1 MTLCVS
7 TLVAEEDRGVIGYRI
22 FFFSKPA
29 KSSLEMMK
37 NRSLSILIQYHFLQQ
52 LDWMM
57 GSWKVVLTLSLWMKS
72 FGVTCYANKTFPAAL
87 PHLILVLAH
96 FTGKNMFPHS
106 TEWHLESSSTKSA
119 TLVSSVSEGIEI
131 WKRQKGIIWL
141 CLKILP
147 RENCWRSRVLF
158 KKLPRSFL
166 LKTELCRPYHNNI
179 CIIHNVI
186 KVKMAGGNYTIMH
199 EHLKLPEA

>member
-1 MTLCVS
+1 
-7 TLVAEEDRGVIGYRI
+7 
-22 FFFSKPA
+22 
-29 KSSLEMMK
+29 
-37 NRSLSILIQYHFLQQ
+37 
-52 LDWMM
+52 
-57 GSWKVVLTLSLWMKS
+57 MKS
-72 FGVTCYANKTFPAAL
+72 FGVICYANKTFPAAL

-96 FTGKNMFPHS
+96 FTEKKIFFCIPQNNICM
-106 TEWHLESSSTKSA
+106 ESSSTKSA
-119 TLVSSVSEGIEI
+119 TLVSSVSEGIKI

-141 CLKILP
+141 CFKILL

-158 KKLPRSFL
+158 KKLPRSIL

-179 CIIHNVI
+179 CIIYNVI